1 MPRARRT
8 LVRIERLPELRRG
21 ERAREPVLH
30 QLWHTIGRG
39 AADRDPGLPRG
50 PILPSRPI
58 LPGSPVLSRRPRVSH
73 RPAVDAARGG
83 PLSLCS
89 GTVAVAGAL
98 LDDPILDVQG
108 MVGELP
114 DLLRRLPRPGARVLP
129 DRRAPGLRP
138 SRDARDRGRW

>member
-21 ERAREPVLH
+21 EWAREPVLY
-30 QLWHTIGRG
+30 QLWHPVGRG

-58 LPGSPVLSRRPRVSH
+58 LPGSPVLSPRPRVSH

-89 GTVAVAGAL
+89 GPFAVAGAL
-98 LDDPILDVQG
+98 LAAPSLHFQCSL
-108 MVGELP
+108 GERS
-114 DLLRRLPRPGARVLP
+114 DLLRR
-129 DRRAPGLRP
+129 
-138 SRDARDRGRW
+138 

>member
-21 ERAREPVLH
+21 EWAREPVLY
-30 QLWHTIGRG
+30 QLWHPVGRG
-39 AADRDPGLPRG
+39 AVDRDPGLPRG
-50 PILPSRPI
+50 PI

-89 GTVAVAGAL
+89 GTVAVAAAR
-98 LDDPILDVQG
+98 LDAP
-108 MVGELP
+108 LP
-114 DLLRRLPRPGARVLP
+114 DGPAMARPPPDRLRRFPPSAPRGPP
-129 DRRAPGLRP
+129 DRHAPRVRP
-138 SRDARDRGRW
+138 SS

>member
-21 ERAREPVLH
+21 EWAREPVLH

-50 PILPSRPI
+50 PILP
-58 LPGSPVLSRRPRVSH
+58 GSPVLSRRPRLSH

-89 GTVAVAGAL
+89 GPVAVAGAVL
-98 LDDPILDVQG
+98 AAPILGV
-108 MVGELP
+108 P
-114 DLLRRLPRPGARVLP
+114 
-129 DRRAPGLRP
+129 
-138 SRDARDRGRW
+138 

>member
-21 ERAREPVLH
+21 EWAREPVLY
-30 QLWHTIGRG
+30 QLWHPVGRG
-39 AADRDPGLPRG
+39 AVDRDPGLPRG
-50 PILPSRPI
+50 PI

-89 GTVAVAGAL
+89 GTVAVAGA
-98 LDDPILDVQG
+98 
-108 MVGELP
+108 
-114 DLLRRLPRPGARVLP
+114 
-129 DRRAPGLRP
+129 APGGPLLGVRGIVRRP
-138 SRDARDRGRW
+138 P